1 MTGYEIF
8 GVTLVVLA
16 ASSLVYL
23 MWEIAK
29 SLKE

>member
-8 GVTLVVLA
+8 GVALVILA
-16 ASSLVYL
+16 ASSILYL

-29 SLKE
+29 TIKE

>member
-8 GVTLVVLA
+8 GATLVILA
-16 ASSLVYL
+16 AGSILYL

-29 SLKE
+29 TIKE